1 MLNFLILD
9 VYPSDN
15 WRLVKDTAGG
25 YGTGNNFGNSFLS
38 KLMNFFVSKSI
49 AMPPMSAMYVHS
61 ILKKKNCKIKYIRKK
76 LPDSELQKFDY
87 IILPSSIIAHETE
100 IEILN
105 HINKLNIKIFVIG
118 IFANVKKDA
127 YTVENSY
134 VVKGE
139 PENFFS
145 NIEPSKIDLD
155 KFFSKTNSNQLENKN
170 NLVEIL
176 DDLPFPSW
184 DDYIKKYPLKNN
196 FLSFNNKSAIPI
208 LATRGCPY
216 SCFNYCTYP
225 LQQGR
230 KVRYRSVK
238 NIIKELNYWKKK
250 LSVNK
255 FVFRD
260 PVFSINRKFTVEL
273 CNEIIKSNIKI
284 EFLIETHLNNLDD
297 ELIKLLKKAG
307 LKIVYIGVESVE
319 EKVLKDINRFS
330 IKNDTQYNLINKLNT
345 EGIIVKSMYMIGNPE
360 DTVETIKNT
369 ISYSKLL
376 PNQLVQF
383 SIFTPYPGTPIF
395 KKFEN
400 IITSKIFENFNQ
412 YNLVFKH
419 NHLSEDEINYFKNYA
434 YRKFYLTFKN
444 IGITIKVL
452 KSFFI

>member
-1 MLNFLILD
+1 MKFLILD

-25 YGTGNNFGNSFLS
+25 YGTGNNFGNNFLS
-38 KLMNFFVSKSI
+38 KVMNFFVSKSI
-49 AMPPMSAMYVHS
+49 AMPPMSALYVHS
-61 ILKKKNCKIKYIRKK
+61 VLKKKNCYIKYTKK
-76 LPDSELQKFDY
+76 ILPENELKKFDY

-100 IEILN
+100 IRVLN
-105 HINKLNIKIFVIG
+105 YLNKLGMKIFVIG
-118 IFANVKKDA
+118 IFANVKNDV
-127 YTVENSY
+127 YTIENSY
-134 VVKGE
+134 VVNGE
-139 PENFFS
+139 PENFFLH
-145 NIEPSKIDLD
+145 NELNKINLD
-155 KFFSKTNSNQLENKN
+155 KFFSKTIPNLLKNQRNFIEN
-170 NLVEIL
+170 L

-184 DDYIKKYPLKNN
+184 DDYLKEYPLRNN

-208 LATRGCPY
+208 SATRGCPY

-230 KVRYRSVK
+230 KVRYRSVG
-238 NIIKELNYWKKK
+238 NIINEIIHWQNKIKT
-250 LSVNK
+250 NK

-260 PVFSINRKFTVEL
+260 PVFSINRKFTIEL
-273 CNEIIKSNIKI
+273 CNEIIKNKINI

-297 ELIKLLKKAG
+297 ELIRLLKKAG
-307 LKIVYIGVESVE
+307 LRIVYIGVESVE
-319 EKVLKDINRFS
+319 EKILKDINRFS
-330 IKNDTQYNLINKLNT
+330 IKNDIQYNLINKLNN

-360 DTVETIKNT
+360 DTTETIKNT

-400 IITSKIFENFNQ
+400 IITTKKFENFNQ
-412 YNLVFKH
+412 YNLVFEH
-419 NHLSEDEINYFKNYA
+419 NHLSEKQINYFKNYA
-434 YRKFYLTFKN
+434 YRKFYLNYKN
-444 IGITIKVL
+444 IGIIFKTL